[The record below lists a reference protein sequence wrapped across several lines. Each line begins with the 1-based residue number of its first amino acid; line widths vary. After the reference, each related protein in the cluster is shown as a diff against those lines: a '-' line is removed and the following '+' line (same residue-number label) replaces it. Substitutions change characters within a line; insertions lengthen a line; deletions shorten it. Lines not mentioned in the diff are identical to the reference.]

1 MSFCCPASR
10 TERRKNMLEID
21 KLKTIERMEHQP
33 TAYVYVAFDK
43 TFSTIRAYADKQADL
58 HRQVLTMQA
67 QKAEIYW
74 LGRLSKA
81 AWDDVMQHWQKGVR
95 LQDCI
100 VLETVRGWR

>member
-1 MSFCCPASR
+1 
-10 TERRKNMLEID
+10 MLEID

-43 TFSTIRAYADKQADL
+43 TFSTIRTYADKQADL
-58 HRQVLTMQA
+58 HKQVLAMQA
-67 QKAEIYW
+67 QKAEIFW

>member
-1 MSFCCPASR
+1 
-10 TERRKNMLEID
+10 MLEID

-43 TFSTIRAYADKQADL
+43 TFSTIRAYADKQ
-58 HRQVLTMQA
+58 VLTMQA
-67 QKAEIYW
+67 QKAEIFW